1 MFIESSLYRLKMVKE
16 WRVWV
21 ERIARVAKE
30 LIPDVEVYVI
40 GSIVRG
46 DYVGGSDVDVLI
58 VSRSIPEKPFERARI
73 KVLIEERL
81 NLPYYHPFELH
92 LLRPREAE
100 LYLKKARGRM
110 VKII

>member
-92 LLRPREAE
+92 LLRPGEAE